1 MSIRYDG
8 EASGGVD
15 STTAS
20 GSLGRGER
28 SLGKPVR
35 VQERLWT
42 LSKLWLTSPKMQ
54 EKELVS
60 VRDSAH

>member
-1 MSIRYDG
+1 MLIGYDG

-28 SLGKPVR
+28 AFGKPVR
-35 VQERLWT
+35 IQGRQVHCGRHP
-42 LSKLWLTSPKMQ
+42 SFG
-54 EKELVS
+54 
-60 VRDSAH
+60 